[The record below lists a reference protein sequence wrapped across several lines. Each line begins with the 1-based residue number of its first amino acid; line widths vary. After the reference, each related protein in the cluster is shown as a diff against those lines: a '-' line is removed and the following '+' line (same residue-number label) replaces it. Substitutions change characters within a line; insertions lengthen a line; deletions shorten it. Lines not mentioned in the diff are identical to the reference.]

1 MGRGNLLRQAIML
14 VLHHPSAAAAVTDPG
29 ALRAVDKPGVAVLQE
44 LLEQASG
51 TASASTGV
59 LLERWRDRPEF
70 ARLAELA
77 AQEPLVADAKAAA
90 SELQMAVHKLL
101 EEHGPGRRMNE
112 LLRKAEEMGLDS
124 AEKTELS
131 ELLRSKS
138 RPGVP
143 N

>member
-1 MGRGNLLRQAIML
+1 ML
-14 VLHHPSAAAAVTDPG
+14 VLHHPSAAAAVADPG
-29 ALRAVDKPGVAVLQE
+29 ALRAVAKPGVAVLQE
-44 LLEQASG
+44 LLEQAAG

-77 AQEPLVADAKAAA
+77 ALEPLVADAKAAA

-101 EEHGPGRRMNE
+101 EEYGPGRRMNE
-112 LLRKAEEMGLDS
+112 LLQKAEEMGLDS

-131 ELLRSKS
+131 LLLRSKS

-143 N
+143 T